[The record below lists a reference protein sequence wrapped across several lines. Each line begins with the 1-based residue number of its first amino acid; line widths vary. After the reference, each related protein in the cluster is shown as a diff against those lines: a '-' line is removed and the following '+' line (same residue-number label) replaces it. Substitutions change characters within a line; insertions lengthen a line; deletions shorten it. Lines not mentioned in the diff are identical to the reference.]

1 MNQLLKLIDYL
12 CLLGAIVAGGLLI
25 ILAAMGLADIVL
37 LSVFSMTLPFSV
49 EYSGYFLGILLF
61 AGSGW
66 TLAQGGHIRV
76 NVLMGRLTPQARYW
90 LDLVCT
96 LFALGIAIFL
106 AYALVGY
113 SLRTLARG
121 TVSYH
126 PSQTPLFYPQF
137 AFAMGPC
144 LLALG
149 LLARSIR
156 LWNQGYKGYN

>member
-1 MNQLLKLIDYL
+1 MIDQLLKLIDGL
-12 CLLGAIVAGGLLI
+12 CLLGAISAGVLLI
-25 ILAAMGLADIVL
+25 ALALMGLADIVL
-37 LSVFSMTLPFSV
+37 LSVFSTTLAFSV

-66 TLAQGGHIRV
+66 TFAQGGHIRV
-76 NVLMGRLTPQARYW
+76 QLLMGKLSPKNQYW
-90 LDLVCT
+90 LDLGCT
-96 LFALGIAIFL
+96 VFALGIASFL
-106 AYALVGY
+106 AYALVDY

-126 PSQTPLFYPQF
+126 PSQTPLFYPQLVF
-137 AFAMGPC
+137 ALGPC

-156 LWNQGYKGYN
+156 LLRDRVII